1 MIRAVTGRPLRPILE
16 LSSMR
21 LRSLSILFAVP
32 ALSLVTYAGTANA
45 QTAPTTPPTTPTT
58 PTTTPADPT
67 TPPPPNDNRPKVDV
81 GAGAG
86 VTLAPTV
93 APDDKPKDPPKPDEK
108 IPDIAGSAGARAAG
122 SPTLSPSGNFMDT
135 RLTWTFGDDD
145 FLHKTGE
152 LIPLSPTFSVGE
164 RSQYRL
170 FFDNLNSRFTGRE
183 NLTHLVMYKK
193 MPAFIENLTTE
204 ASLVLRF
211 DLAALSANTGNL
223 NSAFYDSGS
232 YLRLF
237 YQTGKTDKEGV
248 SAVFFPLD
256 TDRVRLGYLY
266 DISWGGTAASIN
278 QSIFPRLQGASPGLK
293 VQYEREGFYGYLAFK
308 TASIVQPQQVLRAG
322 GESDVETVR
331 VAETNYGVLGGLG
344 VDFTKQFRLDAGAG
358 YFQQGRFDL
367 EDVRG
372 RPVYTYGTSARLVV
386 HDNMPVPRS
395 VDFLLYR
402 NDPNKAMVL
411 FAPEKYTPGEVAWS
425 VSAEASALGQR
436 LKDFDQAGSLK
447 DQVAVAAAVQGVLKA
462 GYLRLSATGIYRN
475 LNFVVRNVPGFIPF
489 ETLPK
494 DAQTDPE
501 LFGAVTA
508 DYHLK
513 DLHLT
518 PGIGG
523 GLQLPSTF
531 RSQFDDGGI
540 LASRTIVVRQQ
551 GDESILP
558 YNKDRT
564 PILQAR
570 ASVRWDISEIIAM
583 VAWVQYVRDNNGTL
597 VVRDPSEGTAS
608 LRVFQSPDR
617 LGVGTALQAR
627 F

>member
-1 MIRAVTGRPLRPILE
+1 
-16 LSSMR
+16 MR
-21 LRSLSILFAVP
+21 LRSFSILFAVP
-32 ALSLVTYAGTANA
+32 ALSLLTYAGTAEA
-45 QTAPTTPPTTPTT
+45 QPTPPTTPATP

-67 TPPPPNDNRPKVDV
+67 APTTPTTAPGDKPKVDV
-81 GAGAG
+81 GAGGG
-86 VTLAPTV
+86 VTLAPTL
-93 APDDKPKDPPKPDEK
+93 APEDKPKEEPKSDQRV
-108 IPDIAGSAGARAAG
+108 PDIAGSAGARAAG
-122 SPTLSPSGNFMDT
+122 TPTLSPSGNFMDT

-152 LIPLSPTFSVGE
+152 LIPLSPTFGVGE
-164 RSQYRL
+164 RSQYRM

-211 DLAALSANTGNL
+211 DLAALSANTGSL

-256 TDRVRLGYLY
+256 TDRLRLGYLY

-293 VQYEREGFYGYLAFK
+293 VQYEREGFYAYLGFK
-308 TASIVQPQQVLRAG
+308 TASIVQPQQVLRPG

-344 VDFTKQFRLDAGAG
+344 VDFSKQVRLDAGAG

-436 LKDFDQAGSLK
+436 LKDFDQAGALK
-447 DQVAVAAAVQGVLKA
+447 DQVAMAAAIQGVLKA
-462 GYLRLSATGIYRN
+462 GYLRLSATAIYRN

-508 DYHLK
+508 DYHFK
-513 DLHLT
+513 ELHLT

-523 GLQLPSTF
+523 GLQAPSTF

-540 LASRTIVVRQQ
+540 TASRTIVVRQQ

-570 ASVRWDISEIIAM
+570 ASVRWDISEILAM

-617 LGVGTALQAR
+617 LGIGTALQAR

>member
-1 MIRAVTGRPLRPILE
+1 VTSKFSLRSFRPILE
-16 LSSMR
+16 PSSMR
-21 LRSLSILFAVP
+21 LRFLSLLVAVP
-32 ALSLVTYAGTANA
+32 ALSLVTYAGTAEA
-45 QTAPTTPPTTPTT
+45 QTAPPTTPTAPPA
-58 PTTTPADPT
+58 PTSTDPT
-67 TPPPPNDNRPKVDV
+67 APPPAPGDKPKVDV

-86 VTLAPTV
+86 VTLAPTA

-108 IPDIAGSAGARAAG
+108 VPDIAGSAGARAAG
-122 SPTLSPSGNFMDT
+122 APTLAPSGNFMDT

-164 RSQYRL
+164 RSQYRM

-211 DLAALSANTGNL
+211 DLSALSANTGNL

-256 TDRVRLGYLY
+256 TDRLRLGYLY

-293 VQYEREGFYGYLAFK
+293 VQYEREGFYAYLGFK

-344 VDFTKQFRLDAGAG
+344 IDFSKQVRLDAGAG

-372 RPVYTYGTSARLVV
+372 RPVYTYGSSARLVV

-447 DQVAVAAAVQGVLKA
+447 DQVAMAAALQGVLKA
-462 GYLRLSATGIYRN
+462 GYLRLSATAIYRN

-513 DLHLT
+513 ELHLT

-523 GLQLPSTF
+523 GLQAPSTF
-531 RSQFDDGGI
+531 RSQFDAGGGTP
-540 LASRTIVVRQQ
+540 ASRTIVVRQQ

-570 ASVRWDISEIIAM
+570 ASVRWDISEILAM